1 MGWRQSWQWA
11 QSALPPPGGPAIASA
26 HCPSVAVS
34 ACGHGV
40 HIHARAHARTRP
52 HTHVCKHT
60 CKNAYTC
67 VRVNMRTHAH
77 IHVHTCKHCAS
88 TSPTPQAVYEQGVPA
103 RGHTRGVG
111 ASRAAR
117 AGKEGGGAVAATASP
132 RSNGFKCRSPDERAD
147 GRRAEGSAQTG
158 PAPGLEPAAAAQ
170 RGARAEAKR
179 AEGGACAGVP
189 PRPQGPRHPQFL
201 ARSRGRKSAERVFL
215 PRPLIRYQLL
225 PFPRRVPSRFP
236 TARKARRCFVSG
248 GIQCAEERGGLPEAP
263 PGLLLAGFTNILEHK
278 KDGLLFLLT
287 R

>member
-11 QSALPPPGGPAIASA
+11 
-26 HCPSVAVS
+26 VS
-34 ACGHGV
+34 AASPRGARHRFCPLPFCGRECV
-40 HIHARAHARTRP
+40 WTRRAHTCTRACSYTPTYTRVQAYMQECVHMCAR
-52 HTHVCKHT
+52 KH
-60 CKNAYTC
+60 AYT
-67 VRVNMRTHAH
+67 RTHTR
-77 IHVHTCKHCAS
+77 VHTCKHCAS

-147 GRRAEGSAQTG
+147 GRRAGGSAQTG

-215 PRPLIRYQLL
+215 PRPLIRYQPL